1 MRLRDFV
8 RHNFLRGRGLWSLLL
23 FAMWMSH
30 ALLFRGGGLAGWVG
44 LAVVAQNVIGSLF
57 NNLRWLVF
65 YVLVPTG
72 VGLGLAMLANS
83 VTRGQSLLK
92 LIYFLPYTLPP
103 QPDRPN
109 FITMTREAFEQALA
123 ATGQP
128 PADAVRKAL
137 GGVGPVLLREVVHR
151 AFGPAGQPSEILSQ
165 SDAVAA
171 LWQQVEGI
179 RADWAA
185 GGKPNLVRKPDGDPA
200 EFSFTPLTQ
209 YLPECRLEDYPDFSV
224 LLEAYYAQKDR
235 AERLRQRS
243 KALRKTVQN
252 MYDRAVRKQAARVEE
267 LAESEKSD
275 HLRIAGELLTANL
288 HSIEKGAKEVR
299 LQNWYD
305 GEEVLLKLDPRLGPS
320 ANAQRYFKDYKKRQ
334 TATKML
340 AKLLADGERFEAFL
354 GEPSPGAGPSYLAGS
369 GSQRPRWDAHFF
381 WRHGRRYDANCSKAP
396 FTAAQLERLPLG
408 KVPGHGP
415 ECLFSILGPGSEIQR
430 HTGVTNTRVVT
441 HSSKYASR
449 VPVRAATTL
458 AAARGRAP
466 DWTRWRRAS
475 TAKPTSWSWSSDSPR
490 SSSANS
496 RIRHRHSEKSL
507 TWCWC
512 GSAEDWKIPTGI
524 TMYRPPACPTLAG
537 SRQCS
542 GNPAVPVAASW
553 RRTRVATAMFIGRRA
568 GSQGSPTASRS
579 GVPAPVPSRAAANS
593 CAHASPRLI
602 PSK

>member
-1 MRLRDFV
+1 MEKLPDAPPLKIIDALKRVDFEASDI
-8 RHNFLRGRGLWSLLL
+8 RQLLP
-23 FAMWMSH
+23 
-30 ALLFRGGGLAGWVG
+30 G
-44 LAVVAQNVIGSLF
+44 
-57 NNLRWLVF
+57 
-65 YVLVPTG
+65 
-72 VGLGLAMLANS
+72 
-83 VTRGQSLLK
+83 
-92 LIYFLPYTLPP
+92 LPYTLPP

-340 AKLLADGERFEAFL
+340 AKLLADGEREIAYLETVLYEVEQATGEAAL
-354 GEPSPGAGPSYLAGS
+354 DEIRAELKGQGYLKYYKPRQKRQKAAEPL
-369 GSQRPRWDAHFF
+369 
-381 WRHGRRYDANCSKAP
+381 RY
-396 FTAAQLERLPLG
+396 
-408 KVPGHGP
+408 
-415 ECLFSILGPGSEIQR
+415 
-430 HTGVTNTRVVT
+430 
-441 HSSKYASR
+441 HSSDGFVILVGRNNAQNEKL
-449 VPVRAATTL
+449 TL
-458 AAARGRAP
+458 KTARGRDLWFHVKNAP
-466 DWTRWRRAS
+466 GSHVVVLSAGADIPLAS
-475 TAKPTSWSWSSDSPR
+475 QNEAAMLAVWHSSQQHGAK
-490 SSSANS
+490 
-496 RIRHRHSEKSL
+496 
-507 TWCWC
+507 
-512 GSAEDWKIPTGI
+512 
-524 TMYRPPACPTLAG
+524 
-537 SRQCS
+537 
-542 GNPAVPVAASW
+542 VPVDYTEVKHIRKTGDLPPGMVLYEHYETAYVTPDVQVIA
-553 RRTRVATAMFIGRRA
+553 RLEATE
-568 GSQGSPTASRS
+568 GSKA
-579 GVPAPVPSRAAANS
+579 
-593 CAHASPRLI
+593 
-602 PSK
+602 